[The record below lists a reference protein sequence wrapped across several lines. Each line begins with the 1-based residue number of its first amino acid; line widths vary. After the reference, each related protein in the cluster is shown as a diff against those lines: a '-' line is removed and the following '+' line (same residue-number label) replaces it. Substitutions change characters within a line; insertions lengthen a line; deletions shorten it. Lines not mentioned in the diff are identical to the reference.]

1 MTTIWLGI
9 GMALAGIVM
18 IGPLPWAMAIAAMTL
33 PMAATMVLAVG
44 ADPITLPVLTTLA
57 FCLRHAMT
65 LVTKPQREVFLS
77 LVAREWPLVVLVG
90 YALVSGVF
98 FPRLFAGMTVVP
110 AQDMARDGFAILGP
124 NLVSFPQMAYFLV
137 GAYFYIALRQSI
149 LRVGP
154 MPLVIGGVIQA
165 LAFGG
170 MGFLQAILGLVGVQF
185 PVDWLVTNT
194 QYALLATV
202 ETAGF
207 VRVTAGFVEASAWAG
222 WAAGPLAFC
231 YALFINRVAALP
243 ALVLGGAIAAAML
256 LSTSSSAYAGL
267 LVLSVIAVA
276 HVLID
281 PSPARRLRA
290 LVVLGVGALVF
301 GAVAGLILTAE
312 PGQGFL
318 GDLRMM
324 LEEMTVRKQYSSSAI
339 ERGRMAEVGFQAGLD
354 TFGRGAGVWHGPRLG
369 PHRDLVRGDWP
380 AGPHPVHRLRR
391 HGGKDSPRP
400 PPHPPGR
407 DPLRCRICLCLR
419 HGPARRLRGRPGF
432 DEHDLGLRGHR
443 PHRMEPRRDLSGSR
457 RPTTRAPPRTG
468 AGRRLIGPP
477 HVRRSLPLQAAS
489 PAGPKALRSGRHS
502 RPAGSPRSPA

>member
-9 GMALAGIVM
+9 GVALAGIVM
-18 IGPLPWAMAIAAMTL
+18 IGPLRWAMAIAALTL

-65 LVTKPQREVFLS
+65 LVTKAPREVFLS
-77 LVAREWPLVVLVG
+77 LVAREWPLVALVG

-110 AQDMARDGFAILGP
+110 SQDMARDGFAILGP
-124 NLVSFPQMAYFLV
+124 HLVSFPQMAYFLV

-154 MPLVIGGVIQA
+154 MPLVIGGVVQA

-170 MGFLQAILGLVGVQF
+170 MGFMQAMLGLVGVEF

-194 QYALLATV
+194 QYAILATV
-202 ETAGF
+202 ESAGF
-207 VRVTAGFVEASAWAG
+207 VRVTAGFVEASSWAG

-243 ALVLGGAIAAAML
+243 ALLLGGAIAAAML

-281 PSPARRLRA
+281 PSPSRRLRA
-290 LVVLGVGALVF
+290 MVVLGCGALVF

-324 LEEMTVRKQYSSSAI
+324 LEEMTVRKQYSYSAI
-339 ERGRMAEVGFQAGLD
+339 ERGKMAEVGFQAGLD
-354 TFGRGAGVWHGPRLG
+354 TFGLGAGFGTVRASGLIATLFGAIGVPGLILFAVFVAMAARIL
-369 PHRDLVRGDWP
+369 LVRPRTRQDAIRFAAGFAFVSAMGPLVVSGVGLDLTNMIWVYAAIARTEWSPVPTAAAP
-380 AGPHPVHRLRR
+380 A
-391 HGGKDSPRP
+391 
-400 PPHPPGR
+400 
-407 DPLRCRICLCLR
+407 
-419 HGPARRLRGRPGF
+419 PARRAESP
-432 DEHDLGLRGHR
+432 
-443 PHRMEPRRDLSGSR
+443 EP
-457 RPTTRAPPRTG
+457 A
-468 AGRRLIGPP
+468 
-477 HVRRSLPLQAAS
+477 
-489 PAGPKALRSGRHS
+489 PAGA
-502 RPAGSPRSPA
+502 